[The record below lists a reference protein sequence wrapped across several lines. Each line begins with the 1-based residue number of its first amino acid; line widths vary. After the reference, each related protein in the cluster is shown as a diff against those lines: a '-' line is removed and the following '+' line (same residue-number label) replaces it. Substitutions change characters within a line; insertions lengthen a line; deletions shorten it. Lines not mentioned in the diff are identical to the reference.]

1 MATLDRVLTLDFDSA
16 IPGHGPVLTK
26 ADIRTFRDKML
37 TLNQRMAALITSGGG
52 RQDIA
57 TKIKLDD
64 LGWPFQPDALNGLYD
79 ELSKK

>member
-1 MATLDRVLTLDFDSA
+1 
-16 IPGHGPVLTK
+16 
-26 ADIRTFRDKML
+26 
-37 TLNQRMAALITSGGG
+37 MAALITSGRGK
-52 RQDIA
+52 QDIA